1 MLWGHGRARQRS
13 ISILRV
19 ALCCYLLLL
28 FASCC
33 FLNFLLL
40 LDASCCLFLVA
51 SCCFVLLLVAFCC
64 FLLLIVASC
73 CLCNSCQFSRGQ
85 AGGTCD
91 TCCGVT
97 GERAGGHVTHV
108 VGSWTS
114 APEEH
119 QHASR
124 CCLLL
129 LVASSCFLLLL
140 DASCCFLLFLV
151 ASYCFLLLLR

>member
-1 MLWGHGRARQRS
+1 MLCGHGRARQRN
-13 ISILRV
+13 ISVLRV
-19 ALCCYLLLL
+19 AFCCYLLLL

-40 LDASCCLFLVA
+40 LDASCCFSLFLVA

-91 TCCGVT
+91 TYCGAT

-119 QHASR
+119 QHDSR
-124 CCLLL
+124 
-129 LVASSCFLLLL
+129 CFLLLL
-140 DASCCFLLFLV
+140 L
-151 ASYCFLLLLR
+151 